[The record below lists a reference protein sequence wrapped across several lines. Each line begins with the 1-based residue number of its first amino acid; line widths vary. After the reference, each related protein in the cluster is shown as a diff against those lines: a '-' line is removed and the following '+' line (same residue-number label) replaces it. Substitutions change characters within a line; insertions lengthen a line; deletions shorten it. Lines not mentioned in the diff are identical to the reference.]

1 MEKNRASSYLATTLE
16 TFSQQKTQNRLLSLG
31 SFDQAYLAPIL
42 NILVPHVGQTALTA
56 GLPFFIVTLSNSD
69 TSFLALHFTQ

>member
-1 MEKNRASSYLATTLE
+1 MMKKSSKLLLLSE
-16 TFSQQKTQNRLLSLG
+16 LNIFNQQKTQGQLLSLG
-31 SFDQAYLAPIL
+31 SFDQPYLAPIL

-56 GLPFFIVTLSNSD
+56 GLPFFMVTLSNSA